1 MKPPRWAELL
11 NEVRAASSNVAHD
24 FGFGICHVAVHNL
37 EGSDAA
43 LSMLSGDGFTVIAS
57 TGRRATVIEEQQ
69 FTLGEG
75 PSFAAC
81 HGDLP
86 VLVPDFGV
94 RRSPEWATVS
104 SFALGIGI
112 SGAFSFP
119 VRVGNA
125 RLGTL
130 SIYRHLRG
138 NLTAQ
143 QYADGL
149 ILASLAADEML
160 RLAADAEP
168 EAPPF
173 AVAGLANSSEIHQA
187 AGMIAEQLN
196 CSIVDA
202 LVRLRASAHTRN
214 EPLSEVAKKVLRHE
228 LRIEP

>member
-1 MKPPRWAELL
+1 VKPPRWAELL
-11 NEVRAASSNVAHD
+11 NAVGVESRNVAND
-24 FGFGICHVAVHNL
+24 FGVGICRVAAHNL
-37 EGSDAA
+37 DGRDAA

-57 TGRRATVIEEQQ
+57 TGRRATVVEEQQ

-81 HGDLP
+81 HGELP
-86 VLVPDFGV
+86 ILVPDFTV
-94 RRSPEWATVS
+94 RRSPEWASVS
-104 SFALGIGI
+104 SFALGVGI

-125 RLGTL
+125 RLGSLT
-130 SIYRHLRG
+130 IYRQIRG

-160 RLAADAEP
+160 RLAADADP

-173 AVAGLANSSEIHQA
+173 AVAGLANSSEMHQA
-187 AGMIAEQLN
+187 AGMVAEQLN
-196 CSIVDA
+196 CSIIDA
-202 LVRLRASAHTRN
+202 LIRLRATAHTRD
-214 EPLSEVAKKVLRHE
+214 EPLSDVAKKVLRHE